1 MKNTQKFCEVIT
13 NFYGEPISNPLQ
25 MTSITMDGQELQEVC
40 EFYFKERISESE
52 IRHFFQYKT
61 ISIIV
66 LSVLFGSVITA
77 LLTFLFFL
85 S

>member
-13 NFYGEPISNPLQ
+13 NFYGEPISNPVQ
-25 MTSITMDGQELQEVC
+25 MTSITMDGQELQEIC

-61 ISIIV
+61 QKIIAISALV
-66 LSVLFGSVITA
+66 GAVITA
-77 LLTFLFFL
+77 CLTFIILF
-85 S
+85 